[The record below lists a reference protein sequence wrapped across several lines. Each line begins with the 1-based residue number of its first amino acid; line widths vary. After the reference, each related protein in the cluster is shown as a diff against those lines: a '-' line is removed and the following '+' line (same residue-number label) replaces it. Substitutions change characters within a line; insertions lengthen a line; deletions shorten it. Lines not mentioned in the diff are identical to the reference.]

1 MSDSPAPSSAGLP
14 SAGLP
19 IGHGLAA
26 ALLGG
31 ILLVWAGLMGLSLQ
45 RAALPDTTD
54 GMMLAVFSP
63 GTSDA
68 EAMAAMVRAGGE
80 PVRSTWLGFAWV
92 ARGVEP
98 GFVGRLKREGAL
110 AAFGELPV
118 GPTLGGCTATPVDTA
133 KIAATRLQ

>member
-1 MSDSPAPSSAGLP
+1 MSDGPAHSSP
-14 SAGLP
+14 GLP
-19 IGHGLAA
+19 IGHGLAM

-31 ILLVWAGLMGLSLQ
+31 ILLVWAGLTGLSLQ
-45 RAALPDTTD
+45 RAALPDRTD

-68 EAMAAMVRAGGE
+68 DAMAAMVRAGGE

-92 ARGVEP
+92 ARGPEP
-98 GFVGRLKREGAL
+98 GFVGRLKAEGAL

-118 GPTLGGCTATPVDTA
+118 GPTLGGCTAMPVDTA

>member
-1 MSDSPAPSSAGLP
+1 MSDSPAQSS
-14 SAGLP
+14 SGLP

-45 RAALPDTTD
+45 RAALPDATD

-68 EAMAAMVRAGGE
+68 EAMTAMVRAGGQ

-98 GFVGRLKREGAL
+98 GFVGRLKAEGAL

-133 KIAATRLQ
+133 KIAATKLQ

>member
-1 MSDSPAPSSAGLP
+1 MSDRPTPSS
-14 SAGLP
+14 SGLP

-26 ALLGG
+26 ALFGG
-31 ILLVWAGLMGLSLQ
+31 VLLVWAGLMGLSLQ
-45 RAALPDTTD
+45 RAALPDATD

-92 ARGVEP
+92 ARGTEP
-98 GFVGRLKREGAL
+98 GFVGRLKAEGAL
-110 AAFGELPV
+110 GAFGELPV